1 MGGKEGTATVQYTLL
16 KRIGGKENEGSGKDH
31 SRVTLWVGWSP
42 TDTCWTTK
50 KKNLEKE
57 QEVKEFDVE
66 IG

>member
-1 MGGKEGTATVQYTLL
+1 MG
-16 KRIGGKENEGSGKDH
+16 
-31 SRVTLWVGWSP
+31 WWSP